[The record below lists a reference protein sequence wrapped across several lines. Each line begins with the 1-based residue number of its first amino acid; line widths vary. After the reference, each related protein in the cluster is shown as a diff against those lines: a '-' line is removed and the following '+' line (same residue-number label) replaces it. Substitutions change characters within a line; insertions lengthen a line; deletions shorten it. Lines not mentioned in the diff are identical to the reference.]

1 MAAALFAAFPLFTN
15 CVSWSNKFDGRG
27 TEIVVMCMIVSYDNI
42 IHKQKDGRFVM
53 SGSLPYTL
61 SVQKKRLIITADDL
75 GSSTQR
81 SHGIFLCFEQGV
93 VRSAGVIPNMGDSH
107 RAAKHAR
114 EKKLPCGLHI
124 NLTDGS
130 PISGAKDVES
140 LVDAQGNFLG
150 NGGLRRLLDDGAID
164 PQHLEREIRAQVE
177 WMFDC
182 YGYPTHVSSHRHI
195 HVHPTVFPLLIPI
208 VERYSIRAIR
218 MPLEMLPPHGY
229 EITEEEMAHVEAMNA
244 DTSAA
249 LALLVGTSIERSDHF
264 RGETLLGNASK
275 KNLRHVL
282 ARLPEGTTELMV
294 HPSSPSAY
302 GTSFDLDP
310 QRITELQ
317 MLLDPELPKLL
328 AERKIELITYAE
340 L

>member
-1 MAAALFAAFPLFTN
+1 M
-15 CVSWSNKFDGRG
+15 
-27 TEIVVMCMIVSYDNI
+27 E
-42 IHKQKDGRFVM
+42 
-53 SGSLPYTL
+53 
-61 SVQKKRLIITADDL
+61 KKRLIITADDL
-75 GSSTQR
+75 GSSPQR

-93 VRSAGVIPNMGDSH
+93 VRSAGLVPNMTDSD

-114 EKKLPCGLHI
+114 EKKLACGLHL
-124 NLTDGS
+124 NLTNDS
-130 PISGAKDVES
+130 PLSTAKDVET

-150 NGGLRRLLDDGAID
+150 NGGLRRALDEGEVR
-164 PQHLEREIRAQVE
+164 PEHLERELRAQVE
-177 WMFDC
+177 WMLDHH
-182 YGYPTHVSSHRHI
+182 GHPTHISGHRHI
-195 HVHPTVFPLLIPI
+195 HVHPRVFPLLIPI
-208 VERYSIRAIR
+208 MERYGMHRLRLPI
-218 MPLEMLPPHGY
+218 ETLPPFGY
-229 EITEEEMAHVEAMNA
+229 EITEADSERVAAINAEAE
-244 DTSAA
+244 AA
-249 LALLVGTSIERSDHF
+249 KILLAGTAIASTDHF

-275 KNLRHVL
+275 KNLRHIL

>member
-1 MAAALFAAFPLFTN
+1 MP
-15 CVSWSNKFDGRG
+15 VR
-27 TEIVVMCMIVSYDNI
+27 
-42 IHKQKDGRFVM
+42 
-53 SGSLPYTL
+53 
-61 SVQKKRLIITADDL
+61 RLIITADDL

-93 VRSAGVIPNMGDSH
+93 VRSAGVIPNMGDSA

-114 EKKLPCGLHI
+114 EKKLACGLHI

-130 PISGAKDVES
+130 PLSGGKEVES

-150 NGGLRRLLDDGAID
+150 NGGLRRLLESGAID
-164 PQHLEREIRAQVE
+164 PQHLERELRAQVE
-177 WMFDC
+177 WMFDS
-182 YGYPTHVSSHRHI
+182 YGYPTHVSGHRHI
-195 HVHPTVFPLLIPI
+195 HVHPLVFPLLLPVI
-208 VERYSIRAIR
+208 ERYGINAVR
-218 MPLEMLPPHGY
+218 MPEETLPPHGY
-229 EITEEEMAHVEAMNA
+229 EVTEEETAHVETVNEH
-244 DTSAA
+244 TRAA
-249 LALLVGTSIERSDHF
+249 KQLLKDAHVATTEHF

-275 KNLRHVL
+275 KNLRHIL

-294 HPSSPSAY
+294 HPSSPSSY

-328 AERKIELITYAE
+328 AERKIELCTYAD